1 MPNANILPA
10 SLSRRFLPLTAL
22 LACAAGTAQ
31 AVVPVAPVLS
41 FTINASEASPNL
53 TLLPQSNQ
61 IGMYNSS
68 DVHYSDYQNT
78 DTPRTV
84 IQTAPTATTPGLAYD
99 YIDHTYSYKQ
109 TSTSY
114 YVDTLSSQVSVDD
127 TQLTTYNGQKYLIL
141 SGTVTSSIDTSLSFS
156 LAASGHYMPTITPF
170 GATTPAL
177 PSYFFGSSMA
187 SLTSLAMSSNSGDKN
202 YNSWSNSALA
212 LSANVGTT
220 FYAAVLAGDNVSL
233 SDFSL
238 YASSGWHDTTT
249 TVTPYSQTTSE
260 MIGARVLPVP
270 EADTYAMLL
279 TGLGLIGFMAR
290 RRKNPLFS

>member
-1 MPNANILPA
+1 MSNANILPA

-41 FTINASEASPNL
+41 FTINASEASANL

-84 IQTAPTATTPGLAYD
+84 IHTAPTATTPGVAYD

-127 TQLTTYNGQKYLIL
+127 TLFTTYNGQKYIVL
-141 SGTVTSSIDTSLSFS
+141 SGTVTSSIDTSLGFS
-156 LAASGHYMPTITPF
+156 LNASGHYMSAITPF

-177 PSYFFGSSMA
+177 PSYFFGTSRD
-187 SLTSLAMSSNSGDKN
+187 SLSPLAVSSNSGDKN
-202 YNSWSNSALA
+202 YSSSSYSALT
-212 LSANVGTT
+212 LSANVSTT

-233 SDFSL
+233 SDFNL
-238 YASSGWHDTTT
+238 YANSGWHDVSTL
-249 TVTPYSQTTSE
+249 VTPYSQTTSE